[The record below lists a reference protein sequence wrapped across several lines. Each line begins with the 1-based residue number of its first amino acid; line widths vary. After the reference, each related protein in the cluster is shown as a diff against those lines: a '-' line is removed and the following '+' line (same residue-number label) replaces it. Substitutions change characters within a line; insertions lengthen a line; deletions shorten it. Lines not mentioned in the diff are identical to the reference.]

1 MSNLTEVFLVGLE
14 VGGNYVKCLVIVII
28 SVGLGGAKRC
38 GENFKVITLRRGGTN
53 HKEGTSLYGES

>member
-1 MSNLTEVFLVGLE
+1 MGLE

-38 GENFKVITLRRGGTN
+38 GKNFKVITLRRGGTN

>member
-1 MSNLTEVFLVGLE
+1 MGLE

-53 HKEGTSLYGES
+53 QKEGTSLYGES